1 MDDDDD
7 QKMIL
12 EDGGI
17 MKSKTKAIPST
28 SIGKNIQFFP
38 KEKILLQEKKR
49 YSVFI
54 DRDKGKH

>member
-38 KEKILLQEKKR
+38 KEKILLQEKKIFR
-49 YSVFI
+49 FY
-54 DRDKGKH
+54 